1 MRTIDEVK
9 SFETKEEAESYGAR
23 FVESWGWAYFAKAYV
38 YHNKVTGNWVCNTS
52 RTDSCD

>member
-23 FVESWGWAYFAKAYV
+23 FVEGWGWAYFAKAYV
-38 YHNKVTGNWVCNTS
+38 YQDMRSGEWLCDTS